1 MIDGRRISI
10 NESYTDVNELEKPIA
25 MFEAVSN
32 VADPEIELFE
42 LLRGKSA
49 MTNSEATFKLSQKGN
64 QAFLYRLLVNYEAVP
79 MYYLTIRVKNKQG
92 GEAETVLQV
101 DVVDNN
107 DEVIQ
112 TGPAL
117 SVTGFYWFLLVST
130 GFYWFLLV
138 SNRCCDGYSGRDLRI
153 WKAERCWRTRRPT
166 LW

>member
-1 MIDGRRISI
+1 MCLIIGRISI

-107 DEVIQ
+107 DEVPVQPHFTTFHHISSYFIIFHHIQ
-112 TGPAL
+112 RYLTIFKDIYPHFM
-117 SVTGFYWFLLVST
+117 TF
-130 GFYWFLLV
+130 
-138 SNRCCDGYSGRDLRI
+138 RDIKRYFTI
-153 WKAERCWRTRRPT
+153 FHHI
-166 LW
+166 

>member
-1 MIDGRRISI
+1 MTDILCVCLIIGRISI

-107 DEVIQ
+107 DEVPVQPHFTTFHHISSYL
-112 TGPAL
+112 TI
-117 SVTGFYWFLLVST
+117 F
-130 GFYWFLLV
+130 
-138 SNRCCDGYSGRDLRI
+138 NHI
-153 WKAERCWRTRRPT
+153 
-166 LW
+166 